1 MGRILHSAVLM
12 ILMAG
17 SSPLAE
23 GIWGG
28 PSIQMTVGPEGAAL
42 DFDCAHGAIDGPVA
56 VGSDGRFRASGT
68 YAVEHAGPVREED
81 ENGGRPAV
89 YEGRVEGKKLTLVIT
104 LADGKEAGTFE
115 LAHGRSG
122 RVMKCM

>member
-1 MGRILHSAVLM
+1 MDRFLHSAAFL

-28 PSIQMTVGPEGAAL
+28 PSIQMTVGPQGAAVDL
-42 DFDCAHGAIDGPVA
+42 DCANGAIDGPIA

-68 YAVEHAGPVREED
+68 YAVEHGGPVREGE
-81 ENGGRPAV
+81 EKGRPAV
-89 YEGRVEGKKLTLVIT
+89 YEGRVEGKKLTLVI
-104 LADGKEAGTFE
+104 LIAEGKQEVGTFE
-115 LAHGRSG
+115 LTQGRSG
-122 RVMKCM
+122 RIMKCM

>member
-1 MGRILHSAVLM
+1 M
-12 ILMAG
+12 
-17 SSPLAE
+17 
-23 GIWGG
+23 WGG
-28 PSIQMTVGPEGAAL
+28 TGIQMTVDPKGAVL
-42 DFDCAHGAIDGPVA
+42 DLDCAHGAIEGPIA

-104 LADGKEAGTFE
+104 LADGKEVGTFE
-115 LAHGRSG
+115 LTQDRAG